1 MDLFFQNQMFTVKEI
16 MELNRITKNCDLA
29 LKKQEILSLIDRR
42 DMILSSIGRVEVGEG
57 ILKDLILAFY
67 DSPFIDKDNY
77 FETVSDLLDIFYFYQ
92 TEFSNLTDEEII
104 NYMRDSFDNLCAG
117 SLEMVMSVG
126 VCNLKESIKENLYG

>member
-1 MDLFFQNQMFTVKEI
+1 M
-16 MELNRITKNCDLA
+16 
-29 LKKQEILSLIDRR
+29 
-42 DMILSSIGRVEVGEG
+42 
-57 ILKDLILAFY
+57 ILAFY

-92 TEFSNLTDEEII
+92 TEFCNLTDEEIS

>member
-1 MDLFFQNQMFTVKEI
+1 M
-16 MELNRITKNCDLA
+16 
-29 LKKQEILSLIDRR
+29 
-42 DMILSSIGRVEVGEG
+42 
-57 ILKDLILAFY
+57 ILAFY

-92 TEFSNLTDEEII
+92 TEFSNLTDEKII